1 MGYSMAVDGPAGAGK
16 STIAKLA
23 AKELGLIYID
33 TGAMYR
39 AIGLHFINNDIVPE
53 DSEAAKIA
61 CDGLSINIKYEEG
74 IQQIYLNGEN
84 VSARIRM
91 EEVGKMASA
100 VAKLPFVR
108 SKLVDIQR
116 QLAKN
121 ENVIMDGRDIGT
133 CVLPDANVKIYLTAN
148 SRVRAQRRYNELV
161 EKNIKCDIDEIEAS
175 IIARDYEDMH
185 REISP
190 LRQAD
195 DAILLD
201 TSDMDI
207 AMVVNSIK
215 NIYEESLK

>member
-23 AKELGLIYID
+23 AKEIGLIYID

-39 AIGLHFINNDIVPE
+39 AIGLHFINNGIAPE
-53 DSEAAKIA
+53 DSVDAKNA
-61 CDGLSINIKYEEG
+61 CDSISIDIKYEDG
-74 IQQIYLNGEN
+74 VQQIYLNGEN
-84 VSARIRM
+84 VSASIRM
-91 EEVGKMASA
+91 EEVGKMASK

-108 SKLVDIQR
+108 TKLVDIQR

-161 EKNIKCDIDEIEAS
+161 EKNMECDIDEIETS

-207 AMVVNSIK
+207 TMVVNAIK

>member
-39 AIGLHFINNDIVPE
+39 AIAFHFINNGIKAE
-53 DSEAAKIA
+53 DSEEAKIA
-61 CDGLSINIKYEEG
+61 CDNITINIKYEDSV
-74 IQQIYLNGEN
+74 QQIYLNGEN
-84 VSARIRM
+84 VSVRIRM

-108 SKLVDIQR
+108 TKLVDIQR
-116 QLAKN
+116 RLAKN

-133 CVLPDANVKIYLTAN
+133 CVLPDADVKIYLTAN
-148 SRVRAQRRYNELV
+148 SRVRAQRRYDELV
-161 EKNIKCDIDEIEAS
+161 EKNTECNIDEIEAS

-190 LRQAD
+190 LKQAD

-201 TSDMDI
+201 TSEMNI
-207 AMVVNSIK
+207 PQVVDAIK
-215 NIYEESLK
+215 KLYEESL